1 MKKFWSFLIMLLF
14 VVGLVACGGGGG
26 GNGGG
31 GNGGDGGNGGGN
43 DEIKLNRVGFDGKG
57 MKVIIKVY
65 PKYEH
70 DPSDPDY
77 SGTYRQ
83 QRYQH
88 LTNVEKAYK
97 IDIEYV
103 DYTDS
108 EPWGPDRAQAIENGH
123 INGSRIGDIYQIA
136 SEWIPKL
143 AKAHAIAPLYD
154 PAKDE
159 GYFEKYG
166 YEQAKV
172 LSDISSYK
180 KLVYG
185 YIPGQSRPDYFM
197 YFNADLVEKLGLK
210 NPAQMWLDGEWNW
223 SNFVEYL
230 DDARNSSQWNSSYVQ
245 MSGQQTEMLIGVVSA
260 RGGKFVL
267 PQNNLLLWT
276 TEDVLEPIDQLKAL
290 YNKGYIEK
298 ANHDVSSKFATGNAI
313 FATGGLWFVGSEMR
327 FASSFGFE
335 IGAVP
340 YPVADGDEGV
350 LAKYSVPVYASSAF
364 AVANVQNGENGLNS
378 EVLFN
383 ILDDLYSRFESP
395 AEDIDPDEAYELW
408 LETKFSNQLYID
420 AIMSVQDPKYQ
431 YFEKIFLASM
441 SAGAQGASHYG
452 GDALYPKINGIF
464 AGNDARSV
472 FEEITVLYQGIL
484 ADIS

>member
-197 YFNADLVEKLGLK
+197 YFNADLV
-210 NPAQMWLDGEWNW
+210 
-223 SNFVEYL
+223 
-230 DDARNSSQWNSSYVQ
+230 
-245 MSGQQTEMLIGVVSA
+245 
-260 RGGKFVL
+260 
-267 PQNNLLLWT
+267 
-276 TEDVLEPIDQLKAL
+276 
-290 YNKGYIEK
+290 
-298 ANHDVSSKFATGNAI
+298 
-313 FATGGLWFVGSEMR
+313 
-327 FASSFGFE
+327 
-335 IGAVP
+335 
-340 YPVADGDEGV
+340 
-350 LAKYSVPVYASSAF
+350 
-364 AVANVQNGENGLNS
+364 
-378 EVLFN
+378 
-383 ILDDLYSRFESP
+383 
-395 AEDIDPDEAYELW
+395 
-408 LETKFSNQLYID
+408 
-420 AIMSVQDPKYQ
+420 
-431 YFEKIFLASM
+431 
-441 SAGAQGASHYG
+441 
-452 GDALYPKINGIF
+452 
-464 AGNDARSV
+464 
-472 FEEITVLYQGIL
+472 
-484 ADIS
+484 